1 MIIEQSFFILIK
13 VYFCLMSYEHKM
25 KLEQINVLLKINRI
39 LNIIDNVYNNEKL
52 LSGQPLFT
60 NAKIAI
66 GKF

>member
-1 MIIEQSFFILIK
+1 MIIQQSFFILIK
-13 VYFCLMSYEHKM
+13 VYFCFMSYEHKM
-25 KLEQINVLLKINRI
+25 KLEQMNVLLKINRI

-60 NAKIAI
+60 NPKIAT